1 MDYAEKKD
9 ITRLDQADEKI
20 NLKMTKFIARVDVQ
34 EKFRKLE
41 KELWEELAL
50 KLEKKTFDRKIEG
63 FEAERETALKS
74 LGKEIATLRE
84 VLTRLRTKQDDFSGS
99 INVLK
104 DDLDEKMSG
113 KEGKKLWSN
122 FRTYAKYDEL

>member
-9 ITRLDQADEKI
+9 VTRLDQADEKI

-84 VLTRLRTKQDDFSGS
+84 VLTRLRTK
-99 INVLK
+99 
-104 DDLDEKMSG
+104 
-113 KEGKKLWSN
+113 
-122 FRTYAKYDEL
+122 

>member
-84 VLTRLRTKQDDFSGS
+84 VLTRLRTK
-99 INVLK
+99 
-104 DDLDEKMSG
+104 
-113 KEGKKLWSN
+113 
-122 FRTYAKYDEL
+122 